1 MSSEH
6 LHKAVSSKHATDD
19 ALELYALK
27 LLKGK
32 GLEEIEE
39 HLLTCELCRMTLT
52 SMDQE
57 IARLRTGLRY
67 VELEKREAALRTKMT
82 SGNILMFKAPINS

>member
-1 MSSEH
+1 MSGEY
-6 LHKAVSSKHATDD
+6 LPKGVSSKHATDD

-27 LLKGK
+27 LLKGR
-32 GLEEIEE
+32 GLEAIEE
-39 HLLTCELCRMTLT
+39 HLLTCQLCRMTLT
-52 SMDQE
+52 SVDQE

-67 VELEKREAALRTKMT
+67 IELKKREAALREKMT